1 MLATLAVVAVSLG
14 LDNMAASIAL
24 GASGADARTR
34 LRTGLVFGLFET
46 GMPILGLLLGH
57 GLAATLGHAARW
69 IGAALLIGTGLYAL
83 VESAREGRPGGTVR
97 ASPAPAS
104 PAPAR
109 PGLARLLVT
118 GAALSADNLAVGF
131 ALTALQV
138 SLLAAVIVIGAVSV
152 VMSLAGLELGARIGA
167 RLGAYGE
174 AAGGLALIGVG
185 IALAA
190 GAL

>member
-83 VESAREGRPGGTVR
+83 VESAREGRPRGTVR

-104 PAPAR
+104 